1 MGADKGTGKIMG
13 DEVSGS
19 VLRDLRSAM
28 GGLFSGGTLDEKRRV
43 TVEVSFGLIGWLAK
57 ADGVVT
63 SHEAEF
69 ANRLVEE
76 LNLPTKG
83 KALAQA
89 AFLNGQR
96 RKIDVA
102 AEVARFLAEYPKGS
116 PEIGRLY
123 DTLLRL
129 VAADGRVFRHERVAL
144 ETLTDAFGLP
154 RSVIDARLTLI
165 RGEAAA

>member
-1 MGADKGTGKIMG
+1 MG
-13 DEVSGS
+13 DEGFGG

-28 GGLFSGGTLDEKRRV
+28 GGMFSGGTLDETQRV

-57 ADGVVT
+57 ADSIVT

-76 LNLPTKG
+76 LNLTTKG
-83 KALAQA
+83 KAIAQA
-89 AFLNGQR
+89 AFLRGQHG
-96 RKIDVA
+96 KLDVA
-102 AEVARFLAEYPKGS
+102 VEVTRFLAQHPKGS

-129 VAADGRVFRHERVAL
+129 VAADGRVFNRERVAL

-154 RSVIDARLTLI
+154 RSVIDARLTVI
-165 RGEAAA
+165 RGEAAD

>member
-1 MGADKGTGKIMG
+1 MG
-13 DEVSGS
+13 DEGFGG
-19 VLRDLRSAM
+19 VLRELRSAM
-28 GGLFSGGTLDEKRRV
+28 GGLFSGGTLDETRRV
-43 TVEVSFGLIGWLAK
+43 TLEVAFGLIGWLAK

-76 LNLPTKG
+76 LKLPIKG
-83 KALAQA
+83 KAIAQA
-89 AFLNGQR
+89 AFLRGQH

-102 AEVARFLAEYPKGS
+102 AEVTRFLAQHPNGS

-129 VAADGRVFRHERVAL
+129 VASDGRVFNRERVAL
-144 ETLTDAFGLP
+144 ETLTDAFRLP
-154 RSVIDARLTLI
+154 RSVIDARLAVI
-165 RGEAAA
+165 RGEAAG

>member
-1 MGADKGTGKIMG
+1 MG
-13 DEVSGS
+13 DEVSGG

-28 GGLFSGGTLDEKRRV
+28 GGLFSGGTLDEARRV

-83 KALAQA
+83 KAIAKA
-89 AFLNGQR
+89 AFLRGQH

-102 AEVARFLAEYPKGS
+102 VEVTRFLAQHPKGS
-116 PEIGRLY
+116 PEISRLY

-129 VAADGRVFRHERVAL
+129 VAADGRVFKRERAAL

-154 RSVIDARLTLI
+154 RGVIDARLTMI
-165 RGEAAA
+165 RAEAAG

>member
-1 MGADKGTGKIMG
+1 MG
-13 DEVSGS
+13 DDGFGG

-28 GGLFSGGTLDEKRRV
+28 GGLFSGGTLDETRIV
-43 TVEVSFGLIGWLAK
+43 TLEVTFGLIGWLAK

-76 LNLPTKG
+76 LKLPTKG
-83 KALAQA
+83 KAIAKA
-89 AFLNGQR
+89 AFLRGQH

-102 AEVARFLAEYPKGS
+102 AEVARFLAQHPKGS
-116 PEIGRLY
+116 PEISRLY

-129 VAADGRVFRHERVAL
+129 VAADGRVFTRERVAL

-154 RSVIDARLTLI
+154 RSVIDARLKAI
-165 RGEAAA
+165 RGEAGS

>member
-1 MGADKGTGKIMG
+1 MG
-13 DEVSGS
+13 DEGFGG

-28 GGLFSGGTLDEKRRV
+28 GGLFSGGTLDETQRV
-43 TVEVSFGLIGWLAK
+43 TVEVSFGLMGWLAK
-57 ADGVVT
+57 ADGIVT

-83 KALAQA
+83 KAIAKA
-89 AFLNGQR
+89 AFLRGQH

-102 AEVARFLAEYPKGS
+102 VEVTRFLAQHPKGT
-116 PEIGRLY
+116 PEISRLY

-129 VAADGRVFRHERVAL
+129 AAADGRIFNRERVAL
-144 ETLTDAFGLP
+144 GDS
-154 RSVIDARLTLI
+154 R
-165 RGEAAA
+165 

>member
-1 MGADKGTGKIMG
+1 MGEEGFGG
-13 DEVSGS
+13 

-28 GGLFSGGTLDEKRRV
+28 GGLFSGGTLDETRRV
-43 TVEVSFGLIGWLAK
+43 TVEVSFGLIGWLDK

-63 SHEAEF
+63 RVEAEF

-83 KALAQA
+83 KAIAKG
-89 AFLNGQR
+89 AFLRGQH

-102 AEVARFLAEYPKGS
+102 VEVTRFLAQHPKGS
-116 PEIGRLY
+116 PEISRLY

-129 VAADGRVFRHERVAL
+129 VAADGRIFNRERAGL

-154 RSVIDARLTLI
+154 RSVIDARLKVI
-165 RGEAAA
+165 RAEAAG

>member
-1 MGADKGTGKIMG
+1 MG
-13 DEVSGS
+13 DEGFGG

-28 GGLFSGGTLDEKRRV
+28 GGLFSGGTLDEAQRV

-57 ADGVVT
+57 ADSIVT

-83 KALAQA
+83 KAIAQA
-89 AFLNGQR
+89 AFLRGQHG
-96 RKIDVA
+96 KLDVVV
-102 AEVARFLAEYPKGS
+102 EVTRFLAQHPKGS
-116 PEIGRLY
+116 PEISRLY

-129 VAADGRVFRHERVAL
+129 VAADGRVFNRERVAL

-154 RSVIDARLTLI
+154 RSVIDARLTVI
-165 RGEAAA
+165 RGESVG